1 MAENRETVF
10 PGFEI
15 RDGVLKEYTG
25 AGGIVRVPDGVLTI
39 EKNVFSNREDI
50 SSVVLPEGLQIIRD
64 NLFSGCT
71 GLREVRLP
79 GSVRTV
85 CRNAFRSGN
94 ARSATARA
102 WPGRT
107 WGRTFGSLRRAP
119 SCAVRT

>member
-64 NLFSGCT
+64 NLFSGT
-71 GLREVRLP
+71 G
-79 GSVRTV
+79 SRT
-85 CRNAFRSGN
+85 CPW
-94 ARSATARA
+94 TAA
-102 WPGRT
+102 SCGRT
-107 WGRTFGSLRRAP
+107 LCPPPLFRIYLIMPYTSDE
-119 SCAVRT
+119 